1 MVVEETNKLWYS
13 YYDTYN
19 YFYLKGMFLMK
30 KLLLACVAAFL
41 TAGAAKAAEVP
52 VHIRVNGEYII
63 TDTEPI
69 ISSGRTYAPIRAIA
83 DSLGAKRVEWNK
95 SVIARIIDNEKYT
108 GLDGF
113 LPIIGIEDYREAQVC
128 KTERTKKQ
136 LVKDD
141 SNIGMIRAK
150 MVCQACGERMIRI
163 CEPRN
168 RNPVSWTCSNPTCR
182 CKVLITDDVL
192 ELRIQERMNLII
204 ENPDLLESQDEYIMD
219 KEETSKDTAEI
230 KRLCDTNNYSE
241 DQLLGKI
248 MSMAVARYD
257 TLQHTPVEVATA
269 VGMAYEKATQQE
281 AFDSELFLQT
291 VEQVILA
298 EDGKITLKLKNTI
311 EL

>member
-1 MVVEETNKLWYS
+1 
-13 YYDTYN
+13 
-19 YFYLKGMFLMK
+19 MK
-30 KLLLACVAAFL
+30 KKRALPYGYTMANGKIVVDETEAEIIRQIFKEYKDGLTMSELASKL
-41 TAGAAKAAEVP
+41 TMLCIPYCE
-52 VHIRVNGEYII
+52 
-63 TDTEPI
+63 
-69 ISSGRTYAPIRAIA
+69 
-83 DSLGAKRVEWNK
+83 KRVEWNK

-113 LPIIGIEDYREAQVC
+113 LPIIGIEEYREAQVC

-298 EDGKITLKLKNTI
+298 EDGKITLKLKNNI
-311 EL
+311 EI

>member
-1 MVVEETNKLWYS
+1 MANGKIVIDETEAEIIRQIFKEYKDGLTMSELASKLTMLCIPY
-13 YYDTYN
+13 
-19 YFYLKGMFLMK
+19 
-30 KLLLACVAAFL
+30 C
-41 TAGAAKAAEVP
+41 E
-52 VHIRVNGEYII
+52 
-63 TDTEPI
+63 
-69 ISSGRTYAPIRAIA
+69 
-83 DSLGAKRVEWNK
+83 KRVEWNK

-150 MVCQACGERMIRI
+150 MVCQSCGERMIRI

-248 MSMAVARYD
+248 IGMAVARYD
-257 TLQHTPVEVATA
+257 TLQHTSVEVATA

-281 AFDSELFLQT
+281 TFDSELFLQT

-298 EDGKITLKLKNTI
+298 EDGKITLKLKNNI
-311 EL
+311 EI

>member
-1 MVVEETNKLWYS
+1 MANGKIVVDETEAEIIRQIFKEYKDGLTMSELASKLTMLCIPY
-13 YYDTYN
+13 
-19 YFYLKGMFLMK
+19 
-30 KLLLACVAAFL
+30 C
-41 TAGAAKAAEVP
+41 E
-52 VHIRVNGEYII
+52 
-63 TDTEPI
+63 
-69 ISSGRTYAPIRAIA
+69 
-83 DSLGAKRVEWNK
+83 KRVEWNK

-298 EDGKITLKLKNTI
+298 EDGKITLKLKNNI
-311 EL
+311 EI